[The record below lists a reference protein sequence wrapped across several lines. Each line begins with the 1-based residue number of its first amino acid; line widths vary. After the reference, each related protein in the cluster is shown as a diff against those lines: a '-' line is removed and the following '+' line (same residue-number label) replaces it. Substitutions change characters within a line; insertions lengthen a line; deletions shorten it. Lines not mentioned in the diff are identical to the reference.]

1 MTIKLDLRPAAL
13 RRETR
18 KAVHVTRLVA
28 TILLVAF
35 CIVSAVCILYG
46 SVLAFRLREEKASLK
61 LSIEELT
68 AQDVRLTG
76 ELKRLQNESA
86 RFTENLALVKAEL
99 PALEFLNAVQG
110 ALPAASR
117 MDSVEVNAG
126 TAKLVGIAASEGEVV
141 AFARKLGEAPLV
153 TSVSFPVTSKQGNLI
168 RFELTCSLLDMDAY
182 GQKLFK
188 GGDSREPVNQP

>member
-1 MTIKLDLRPAAL
+1 MTIKLDLRPASL
-13 RRETR
+13 KRESR
-18 KAVHVTRLVA
+18 KAVNATRLAAAV
-28 TILLVAF
+28 LLVAF
-35 CIVSAVCILYG
+35 CLVSAVCILYG
-46 SVLAFRLREEKASLK
+46 SILAFRLKEEKASLQ

-76 ELKRLQNESA
+76 ELKRLQNEAA

-117 MDSVEVNAG
+117 MDTVEVSAG
-126 TAKLVGIAASEGEVV
+126 SAKIVGVAASEGEVV

-153 TSVSFPVTSKQGNLI
+153 SSVSFPVTSKQGNLI

-188 GGDSREPVNQP
+188 GGD

>member
-1 MTIKLDLRPAAL
+1 MTIKLDLRPASL
-13 RRETR
+13 KRETR
-18 KAVHVTRLVA
+18 KAVHATRLVA
-28 TILLVAF
+28 AILLVAF
-35 CIVSAVCILYG
+35 CLVSGVCILFG
-46 SVLAFRLREEKASLK
+46 SVLSFRLREEKATLK

-86 RFTENLALVKAEL
+86 RFIENLALVKAEL

-117 MDSVEVNAG
+117 MDTVEVNAG
-126 TAKLVGIAASEGEVV
+126 SAKIVGIAASEGEVV

-153 TSVSFPVTSKQGNLI
+153 SSVSFPVTSKQGNLI
-168 RFELTCSLLDMDAY
+168 RFELTCSLLDMDTY

-188 GGDSREPVNQP
+188 EGGSQ

>member
-1 MTIKLDLRPAAL
+1 MTIKLDLRPASL
-13 RRETR
+13 KRESQ
-18 KAVHVTRLVA
+18 KAVNATRLVA
-28 TILLVAF
+28 AVLLIAF
-35 CIVSAVCILYG
+35 CLVSTACILYG
-46 SVLAFRLREEKASLK
+46 TALAFRLKEEKATLK
-61 LSIEELT
+61 MNIEELT
-68 AQDVRLTG
+68 TQDVRLTG

-110 ALPAASR
+110 ALPTATR
-117 MDSVEVNAG
+117 MDSVEVADQ
-126 TAKLVGIAASEGEVV
+126 TAKLIGIASSEGEVV
-141 AFARKLGEAPLV
+141 AFARKLAEAPLV

-188 GGDSREPVNQP
+188 GGE

>member
-1 MTIKLDLRPAAL
+1 MTIKLDLRPASL
-13 RRETR
+13 KRETR
-18 KAVHVTRLVA
+18 KAVHATRLVA
-28 TILLVAF
+28 AILLVAF
-35 CIVSAVCILYG
+35 GLVSGVCILFG
-46 SVLAFRLREEKASLK
+46 SVLSFRLREEKATLK

-86 RFTENLALVKAEL
+86 RFVENLALVKAEL

-117 MDSVEVNAG
+117 MDTVEVNAG
-126 TAKLVGIAASEGEVV
+126 SAKIVGIAASEGEVV

-153 TSVSFPVTSKQGNLI
+153 SSVSFPVTSKQGNLI
-168 RFELTCSLLDMDAY
+168 RFELTCSLLDMDTY

-188 GGDSREPVNQP
+188 EGGSQ

>member
-1 MTIKLDLRPAAL
+1 MTIKLDLRPASL
-13 RRETR
+13 KRETR
-18 KAVHVTRLVA
+18 KAVHATRLVA
-28 TILLVAF
+28 AVLLVAF
-35 CIVSAVCILYG
+35 CLVSGVCILFG
-46 SVLAFRLREEKASLK
+46 SVLSFRLREEKATLK

-86 RFTENLALVKAEL
+86 RFVENLALVKAEL

-117 MDSVEVNAG
+117 MDTVEVNAG
-126 TAKLVGIAASEGEVV
+126 SAKIVGIAASEGEVV

-153 TSVSFPVTSKQGNLI
+153 SSVSFPVTSKQGNLI
-168 RFELTCSLLDMDAY
+168 RFELTCSLLDMDTY

-188 GGDSREPVNQP
+188 EGGSQ

>member
-1 MTIKLDLRPAAL
+1 MTIKLDLRPASL
-13 RRETR
+13 KRETR
-18 KAVHVTRLVA
+18 KAVHATRLVA
-28 TILLVAF
+28 AILLVAF
-35 CIVSAVCILYG
+35 CLVSGVCILFG
-46 SVLAFRLREEKASLK
+46 SVLSFRLREEKATLK

-86 RFTENLALVKAEL
+86 RFVENLALVKAEL

-117 MDSVEVNAG
+117 MDTVEVNAG
-126 TAKLVGIAASEGEVV
+126 SAKIVGIAASEGEVV

-153 TSVSFPVTSKQGNLI
+153 SSVSFPVTSKQGNLI
-168 RFELTCSLLDMDAY
+168 RFELTCSLLDMDTY

-188 GGDSREPVNQP
+188 EGGSQ